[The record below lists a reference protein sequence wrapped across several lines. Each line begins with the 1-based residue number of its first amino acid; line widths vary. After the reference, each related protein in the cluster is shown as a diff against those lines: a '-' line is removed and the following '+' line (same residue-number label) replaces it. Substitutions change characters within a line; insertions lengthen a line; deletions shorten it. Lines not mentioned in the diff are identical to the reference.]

1 MNRSVAV
8 LGPGAVGGSLTVRLA
23 NAGIRTIC
31 VARPET
37 TGIIALAGIV
47 VESRGETLT
56 ARPEVTEQLAQPVGL
71 VLVAVKAPGLEEA
84 LERVDPA
91 AVEDGVVVPLLNGI
105 EHMDAVRARFGERV
119 AAGSVSHF
127 QAFRVG
133 RVQIIETT
141 PAPLLTI
148 ASDGLART
156 EVEEAADLLRS
167 ARLEV
172 RVAQS
177 EKRVL
182 WHKAARIAAL
192 AAATAATGKTVGQ
205 LRADPEWAPRLRDAI
220 GEACAVAEADGVGLR
235 AAAQWEI
242 VEEMDPSTTTSAA
255 RDVAAGRPSELDA
268 VVGGVL
274 RAGRRLGIETPVL
287 RDLANRAGLA

>member
-8 LGPGAVGGSLTVRLA
+8 LGPGAVGGALVVRLA
-23 NAGIRTIC
+23 NAGIRTVC

-47 VESRGETLT
+47 VESQGETLT
-56 ARPEVTEQLAQPVGL
+56 ARPEVSEELTRPVGVLL
-71 VLVAVKAPGLEEA
+71 VTVKAPGLEDA

-91 AVEDGVVVPLLNGI
+91 ALEDGVVIPLLNGF
-105 EHMDAVRARFGERV
+105 EHMEPIRERFDGRV
-119 AAGSVSHF
+119 AAGSISHF
-127 QAFRVG
+127 EAFRVG
-133 RVQIIETT
+133 RVQIVETT

-148 ASDGLART
+148 ASDTLPRT
-156 EVEEAADLLRS
+156 EVDAAADLLRS
-167 ARLEV
+167 ARMEV
-172 RVAQS
+172 RVGQS

-192 AAATAATGKTVGQ
+192 AAATSATNKTVGQ
-205 LRADPEWAPRLRDAI
+205 LRGDPEWGRLLRDAVA
-220 GEACAVAEADGVGLR
+220 EACAVAEADGVGLR
-235 AAAQWEI
+235 AGGQWEI
-242 VEEMDPSTTTSAA
+242 IEDLDPQTTTSAA

-274 RAGRRLGIETPVL
+274 RAGERLGVPTPVL
-287 RDLANRAGLA
+287 RDLATRAGL

>member
-8 LGPGAVGGSLTVRLA
+8 LGPGAVGGSLVVRLA
-23 NAGIRTIC
+23 NAGVRTIC

-37 TGIIALAGIV
+37 TGIIALTGIV

-56 ARPEVTEQLAQPVGL
+56 ARPEVSEELVEPVGL
-71 VLVAVKAPGLEEA
+71 VLVTVKAPGLEEA
-84 LERVDPA
+84 LERIDPA
-91 AVEDGVVVPLLNGI
+91 AVEDGVVVPLLNGL
-105 EHMDAVRARFGERV
+105 EHLEAVRTRFDGRV
-119 AAGSVSHF
+119 AAGSISHF

-133 RVQIIETT
+133 RVQIVETT

-148 ASDGLART
+148 ASDQLPRS
-156 EVEEAADLLRS
+156 EVDAVAELLRS
-167 ARLEV
+167 ARMEV

-182 WHKAARIAAL
+182 WHKAARMAAL
-192 AAATAATGKTVGQ
+192 AAATAASGRTVGQ
-205 LRADPEWAPRLRDAI
+205 LRTDPEWGPRLRDAVA
-220 GEACAVAEADGVGLR
+220 EACRVADADGVGLR

-242 VEEMDPSTTTSAA
+242 IEDMDPQTTTSAA

-274 RAGRRLGIETPVL
+274 RAGARLGVETPAL
-287 RDLANRAGLA
+287 RDLATRAGLA